1 MTNSILDIRTTR
13 TGVTELRRCWRAQS
27 PWASALIVHGLA
39 EHSGR
44 YELAGTF
51 LASAGIDTHSFDLQ
65 GFGASGGR
73 RADTER
79 WSTYL
84 LQVADN
90 LAPLFARNLP
100 VLLVGHS
107 IGGLIV
113 LDYCLSRHRRPNLV
127 VLSAPALDAVVPDW
141 KRVGAPLLARMAPRL
156 TLGNPICPEEIFIDR
171 EEARDY
177 QADPLTITRT
187 SVRLGDLIFRTMDRV
202 GRSLDIYSL
211 PTLVLHG
218 QADTLVPTEVSAGL
232 ERLANV
238 ERRVYPGIRHGSIN
252 EPEGIRML
260 EDLTSWARE
269 RVADDEECRERDLP
283 AGDQGDASPREPD
296 RTDLST

>member
-1 MTNSILDIRTTR
+1 MTTNSILDIRTTR
-13 TGVTELRRCWRAQS
+13 SGVTELRRRWRAPR

-44 YELAGTF
+44 YEPVGSF
-51 LASAGIDTHSFDLQ
+51 LASAGIDTHSFDLL

-84 LQVADN
+84 LQVVDN

-113 LDYCLSRHRRPNLV
+113 LDYALSRHRRPDLV
-127 VLSAPALDAVVPDW
+127 VLNAPALDAIVPDW
-141 KRVGAPLLARMAPRL
+141 KRVGAPLLARFAPRL
-156 TLGNPICPEEIFIDR
+156 TLGNPIYPEEIFIDR
-171 EEARDY
+171 EMARDY
-177 QADPLTITRT
+177 QADPLMVTRT
-187 SVRLGDLIFRTMDRV
+187 SARLGDLILRTMDRV
-202 GRSLDIYSL
+202 RRSLDIYTL

-218 QADTLVPTEVSAGL
+218 EDDTLVPTEVSAGL
-232 ERLANV
+232 DRLANV
-238 ERRVYPGIRHGSIN
+238 ERRVYPGLRHGSIN

-260 EDLTSWARE
+260 EDLASWARN
-269 RVADDEECRERDLP
+269 RIARDDGNL
-283 AGDQGDASPREPD
+283 
-296 RTDLST
+296 